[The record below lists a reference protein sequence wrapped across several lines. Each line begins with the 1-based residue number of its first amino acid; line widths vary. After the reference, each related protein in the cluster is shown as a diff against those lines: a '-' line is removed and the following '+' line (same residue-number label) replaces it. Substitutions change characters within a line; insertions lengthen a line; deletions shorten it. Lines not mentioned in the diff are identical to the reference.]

1 MTIPTRSSLPSVA
14 LTIFYCLVSSIF
26 IHARNNSVADKTDN
40 VTRFQ
45 PSDLRLNRMNDA
57 GTGMLA
63 LDSTPVVTA
72 IAAVGGDSIYGI
84 GSTITLHVTFDHDV
98 TVTGGTPAII
108 LGVNPVTR
116 TALYVSGDSTNTL
129 AFAYT
134 VNEGDTT
141 SMLDYTGTNALL
153 LNGAVIRSSGGL
165 PASLV
170 LPTPGSEGSIAGQH
184 KIIID
189 GNAPPAPVITI
200 PSRNAVFNTKEMLI
214 SGTAEPYTLVTVYI
228 DGDLLTTATTNA
240 TGNWSSAFTANSLTD
255 GNHNIRAT
263 ATDAAMNVSALSTAI
278 PVVTDVTIPGAMSV
292 VILSGNQNES
302 YATIGDVVTVYFT
315 VDDAIYTPEI
325 TIAGRP
331 VAVTMMSDKEYV
343 GRYTVTSE
351 DTDGLIPFSIAF
363 TDIHGNEGTMITA
376 TTDNSKVFIDK
387 KQPAVTLNTIETSP
401 LRNAFLVYISFSE
414 AITDF
419 DPSYLSVTNAVI
431 SEHTNISNNVMTI
444 LVTPQYDGKVTL
456 KLAANSAHDVA
467 GNPSLA
473 AKDLEVE
480 ALFGGYFE
488 KVYPNPASGMLHL
501 QFTGTVNEKAKVSMT
516 SFMGVV
522 VYEKEV
528 QMNDKTLTIDV
539 SGVVPGAYIMK
550 IKSRNYDFYTNVIIA
565 H

>member
-1 MTIPTRSSLPSVA
+1 VA
-14 LTIFYCLVSSIF
+14 LTIIYCLVSSIF
-26 IHARNNSVADKTDN
+26 IHARNNSIADKTDN
-40 VTRFQ
+40 ITRFQ
-45 PSDLRLNRMNDA
+45 PSDIWLNRLNDA
-57 GTGMLA
+57 GTCVRD

-72 IAAVGGDSIYGI
+72 IAAFGGDSIYGI
-84 GSTITLHVTFDHDV
+84 GNTITLYVTFDHDV
-98 TVTGGTPAII
+98 IVTGGTPAIV

-134 VNEGDTT
+134 VNKGDTAA
-141 SMLDYTGTNALL
+141 MLDYISTDALL
-153 LNGAVIRSSGGL
+153 LNGAVVRSSGGS

-170 LPTPGSEGSIAGQH
+170 LPAPGSEGSIAGQY
-184 KIIID
+184 KMTID
-189 GNAPPAPVITI
+189 GNAPAVPVIAI
-200 PSRNAVFNTKEMLI
+200 PSRNAVFNTKDMLI
-214 SGTAEPYTLVTVYI
+214 SGTAEPYSLVTVYI
-228 DGDLLTTATTNA
+228 DGDVLTTATTNA
-240 TGNWSSAFTANSLTD
+240 NGSWSSAFTANSVTD
-255 GNHNIRAT
+255 GNHNLRAT
-263 ATDAAMNVSALSTAI
+263 ATDAAKNVSPLSAAT

-292 VILSGNQNES
+292 VILSSNKNAF
-302 YATIGDVVTVYFT
+302 YATTGDVVTVYFT

-325 TIAGRP
+325 TIARRP
-331 VAVTMMSDKEYV
+331 VTVTMMSDKEYV
-343 GRYTVTSE
+343 GRYTVTAA

-363 TDIHGNEGTMITA
+363 KDVHGNAGATITA

-419 DPSYLSVTNAVI
+419 DPSYLTVTNAVI
-431 SEHTNISNNVMTI
+431 SEQTNISNNVMTI
-444 LVTPQYDGKVTL
+444 LVTPQYDGKVIL
-456 KLAANSAHDVA
+456 KLAANAAHDVA

-473 AKDLEVE
+473 AIDLEVE

-488 KVYPNPASGMLHL
+488 KVYPNPASGIIHL

-522 VYEKEV
+522 AYEKELL
-528 QMNDKTLTIDV
+528 MDDKKLTIDV
-539 SGVVPGAYIMK
+539 SGVTPGAYIMK
-550 IKSRNYDFYTNVIIA
+550 IKSKNYNFYTNVIIV